1 MERAS
6 RTRTLAATVALLLVA
21 TAVATAATG
30 AVAGGGAG
38 AADPAAAS
46 ATDSVA
52 DTPGSTDSGEY
63 GPVAQTAPDGDR
75 SAAATGCF
83 AGDGYPI
90 SIGDE
95 GATIDALVHLSVL
108 TDPAVGNEFGI
119 EAAGAVGDDRIV
131 TLAAGVRLT
140 AREAIADGLD
150 PFEAFDILYT
160 YELRLPMFDGT
171 IGDSE
176 YRDEGSPVSSSAG
189 VDPC

>member
-6 RTRTLAATVALLLVA
+6 RPRTLAATIALLLVA
-21 TAVATAATG
+21 AAVATAATG
-30 AVAGGGAG
+30 AVAEGVAG
-38 AADPAAAS
+38 AADPVTVS

-52 DTPGSTDSGEY
+52 DTPVLPDSGEY

-75 SAAATGCF
+75 PAAATGCF

-95 GATIDALVHLSVL
+95 GATIDTLVHLSVL

-119 EAAGAVGDDRIV
+119 EAAGAIGEDRIV

-140 AREAIADGLD
+140 AREAIADGLN
-150 PFEAFDILYT
+150 PFAAFDILYS

-171 IGDSE
+171 IDDSE
-176 YRDEGSPVSSSAG
+176 YRDEGSPISSAAG

>member
-1 MERAS
+1 MERAP
-6 RTRTLAATVALLLVA
+6 RTRTLVATIALLLVA
-21 TAVATAATG
+21 AAVVTAATG
-30 AVAGGGAG
+30 AVAGGVAG
-38 AADPAAAS
+38 V
-46 ATDSVA
+46 TDSVA

-108 TDPAVGNEFGI
+108 TDPAVGNEFGV

-176 YRDEGSPVSSSAG
+176 YRDEGSPISSAAG